1 MRYLV
6 APRVHPAGG
15 VITAPPMADYSYL
28 RTGSWIVLALIGA
41 GGFWLFNA
49 AYKEREEMLREARL
63 SRAQRNP
70 KRKRYYVKIKGER
83 VTYGPY
89 TLKSAKSF
97 ARIGSQYG
105 EDRYVRRDRPG
116 GFEIRRYSDGK
127 RVWPVRESQLRG
139 LLSSEQPRR
148 LQSA

>member
-1 MRYLV
+1 MRYLM
-6 APRVHPAGG
+6 APRTCPAGET
-15 VITAPPMADYSYL
+15 ITARSMGDVSVL

-41 GGFWLFNA
+41 AGFWLVDA
-49 AYKEREEMLREARL
+49 SYKEKQQRLRAAR
-63 SRAQRNP
+63 RANP
-70 KRKRYYVKIKGER
+70 SRKRYYVKIKGER

-105 EDRYVRRDRPG
+105 KDRYVRRDRPG
-116 GFEIRRYSDGK
+116 GPRVRHYSGGE
-127 RVWPVRESQLRG
+127 RVWPVRRSQLRG

>member
-1 MRYLV
+1 MRYYV
-6 APRVHPAGG
+6 MPRHCSAGAI
-15 VITAPPMADYSYL
+15 VTATPMGDANTL
-28 RTGSWIVLALIGA
+28 RTASWIVLALLGA

-49 AYKEREEMLREARL
+49 AYKEREEELRAARL
-63 SRAQRNP
+63 ARAQRNP
-70 KRKRYYVKIKGER
+70 KRKRYYVKIEGER

-89 TLKSAKSF
+89 ALKSAKSF
-97 ARIGSQYG
+97 ARIGSQHG
-105 EDRYVRRDRPG
+105 KDRYVRRDRPG
-116 GFEIRRYSDGK
+116 GPRVRHYSDGK